1 VSLTTHALTTDAFT
15 TDAFT
20 THALNG
26 CALKRCTG
34 TAALGCGPWRS
45 LRSRPLANVSTL
57 LTDPGWLTWLANPG
71 WPALGGRGVHGRG
84 SWHQFPFVADR
95 D

>member
-57 LTDPGWLTWLANPG
+57 LTDPGWLTWLANLAG
-71 WPALGGRGVHGRG
+71 
-84 SWHQFPFVADR
+84 
-95 D
+95 

>member
-1 VSLTTHALTTDAFT
+1 MAGVLRAGKVRHAEQLKPRRSMRVAHTHAL
-15 TDAFT
+15 T

-57 LTDPGWLTWLANPG
+57 LTDPGWLTWLANLAG
-71 WPALGGRGVHGRG
+71 
-84 SWHQFPFVADR
+84 
-95 D
+95 